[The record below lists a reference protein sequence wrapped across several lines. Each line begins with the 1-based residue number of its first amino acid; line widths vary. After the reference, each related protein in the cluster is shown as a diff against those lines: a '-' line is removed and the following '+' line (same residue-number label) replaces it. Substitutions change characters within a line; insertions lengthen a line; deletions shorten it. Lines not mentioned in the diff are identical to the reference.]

1 MFPKKKIKNPPDF
14 KYPHKFQVGDLIIS
28 KKNVNMGYL
37 DKDSPAVIISLNKKD
52 GAECVE
58 IIFQN
63 SGRVATYNIATLVML
78 FDKLT

>member
-1 MFPKKKIKNPPDF
+1 MFPKKTTKKPPEF

-28 KKNVNMGYL
+28 KKNVNMGKI
-37 DKDSPAVIISLNKKD
+37 DKDSPAVIVSLSKRD
-52 GAECVE
+52 GVE
-58 IIFQN
+58 LVDIIFQN